1 MNFEGKREKG
11 IMKLLGVES
20 WEESWEESEVMRCG
34 VELVGDLESSGRERG
49 EKLGTARCGLD

>member
-1 MNFEGKREKG
+1 
-11 IMKLLGVES
+11 MKLLGVES